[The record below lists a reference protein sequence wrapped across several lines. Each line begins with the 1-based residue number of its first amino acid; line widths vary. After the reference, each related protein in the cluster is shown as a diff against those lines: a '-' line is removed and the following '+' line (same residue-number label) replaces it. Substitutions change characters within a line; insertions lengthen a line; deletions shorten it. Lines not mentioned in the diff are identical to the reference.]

1 MNEQLAHTKL
11 NRAMQQLG
19 AGQPAQARAT
29 LQPVLKAYPDSP
41 QLHLLMGLALVRLVQ
56 DDGALRHFGQAI
68 ALDPHMAE
76 AFVNRGIVLK
86 NRGRLNEAQADLDR
100 AIALRPNLA
109 EAYYNRGN
117 VRLARQQLSAARE
130 DFADAVRLNPHYADA
145 LANLGELLTRSGAFA
160 EAIPLLQR
168 AVALQADRA
177 EFHDSLGNTLSGLSR
192 HEEAI
197 AAYRIALKLNPRQ
210 PDVLAHLA
218 NALAECEHYDEA
230 QQCFDLLLQAHP
242 RHAQGLNAKSHMM
255 AALGRY
261 EEARELLE
269 QALAIQ
275 PDFALAQFNLALL
288 LLRQGDYLA
297 GWRHYEARHHDP
309 ATRRTCALREFAQAE
324 WQGED
329 LAGKTLLL
337 HQEQGLGDTLQMLR
351 YLPLLAERGAR
362 LILLVSPTLT
372 ELAASLGTP
381 VEIVTTVDALPPF
394 DLHCPLMSLP
404 LHLATTLASIPAADG
419 YLAADAERQQQ
430 WAERLGPRRKPRIGL
445 VWSGS
450 RTHSNDRR
458 RSLPFAM
465 LSELLS
471 LDAEFHSLQRDYR
484 ESADEIAAQGIQDH
498 AADLH
503 SLADTAALI
512 AQLDAVISVD
522 TSVAHLAGALGKPCW
537 LLLPA
542 LPDFRWG
549 LTGNDSPWYASMTL
563 FRQGADRQWPPVLA
577 ALRGHAEAW
586 LNHHPD

>member
-11 NRAMQQLG
+11 NRAIQQLG

-41 QLHLLMGLALVRLVQ
+41 QLHLLMGLALVKLAQ

-68 ALDPHMAE
+68 ALEPRMAE
-76 AFVNRGIVLK
+76 AYVNRGIMLK
-86 NRGRLNEAQADLDR
+86 NRGRLDEALADLDR
-100 AIALRPNLA
+100 AIALHPNLA

-117 VRLARQQLSAARE
+117 VRLALNQMQAARD
-130 DFADAVRLNPHYADA
+130 DFATAVRLNPHYADA
-145 LANLGELLTRSGAFA
+145 LANLGELLARDGAFA
-160 EAIPLLQR
+160 EAFPLLRQ
-168 AVALQADRA
+168 AVVLQADRP
-177 EFHDSLGNTLSGLSR
+177 EFHDSLGNALSGLSR

-197 AAYRIALKLNPRQ
+197 AAYRTALQLNPSQ
-210 PDVLAHLA
+210 PDVLAHLG

-230 QQCFDLLLQAHP
+230 RQCFDLLLQAQP

-261 EEARELLE
+261 DEARALLE

-288 LLRQGDYLA
+288 LLRQGDYVA
-297 GWRHYEARHHDP
+297 GWRHYEARRLDP
-309 ATRRTCALREFAQAE
+309 ATRRSCALREFSQPE

-351 YLPLLAERGAR
+351 YLPILADRGAR
-362 LILLVSPTLT
+362 LVLLVTPAVAA
-372 ELAASLGTP
+372 LAASLGTS
-381 VEIVTTVDALPPF
+381 VEIVTDAEALPPF

-404 LHLATTLASIPAADG
+404 LWLATTLDSIPAAQG
-419 YLAADAERQQQ
+419 YLSVDAERQQQ
-430 WAERLGPRRKPRIGL
+430 WAEHLGPRSKPRIGL
-445 VWSGS
+445 AWSGS
-450 RTHSNDRR
+450 RHHSNDRR
-458 RSLPFAM
+458 RSLPLGA
-465 LSELLS
+465 LAELLS
-471 LDAEFHSLQRDYR
+471 LDVEFHSLQLDYR
-484 ESADEIAAQGIQDH
+484 ETPEEIAAQGIRDH
-498 AADLH
+498 AALLH

-522 TSVAHLAGALGKPCW
+522 TSVAHLAAALGKPCW

-542 LPDFRWG
+542 HPDFRWG
-549 LTGNDSPWYASMTL
+549 LTGDTSPWYGSMTL
-563 FRQGADRQWPPVLA
+563 FRQGDDRQWPPVVD
-577 ALRGHAEAW
+577 ALRRHAEDW
-586 LNHHPD
+586 LGSQPG

>member
-11 NRAMQQLG
+11 NRAIQQLG

-41 QLHLLMGLALVRLVQ
+41 QLHLLMGLALVKLVQ
-56 DDGALRHFGQAI
+56 NDGALRHFGQAI
-68 ALDPHMAE
+68 ALEPRMAE
-76 AFVNRGIVLK
+76 AYVNRGIVLK
-86 NRGRLNEAQADLDR
+86 NRGRLDEAQADLDR
-100 AIALRPNLA
+100 AIALRPDLA
-109 EAYYNRGN
+109 EAHYNRGN

-130 DFADAVRLNPHYADA
+130 DFANAVRLNPHYADA

-160 EAIPLLQR
+160 DALPLLQR
-168 AVALQADRA
+168 AVALQPDRA
-177 EFHDSLGNTLSGLSR
+177 ESHDSLGNALSGLIR

-197 AAYRIALKLNPRQ
+197 AAYQTALKLKPRQ

-218 NALAECEHYDEA
+218 NALAECERYDEA
-230 QQCFDLLLQAHP
+230 AQCFDTLLQAQP
-242 RHAQGLNAKSHMM
+242 RHAQGLNAKSHML
-255 AALGRY
+255 AAQGRHD
-261 EEARELLE
+261 EARQLLE
-269 QALAIQ
+269 QALEIN
-275 PDFALAQFNLALL
+275 PDFALAEFNLALL
-288 LLRQGDYLA
+288 LLRQGDYAA

-309 ATRRTCALREFAQAE
+309 ATRRTCALREFTQAE

-329 LAGKTLLL
+329 LTGKTLVL
-337 HQEQGLGDTLQMLR
+337 HQEQGLGDTIQMLR

-362 LILLVSPTLT
+362 LILLVSPPLT
-372 ELAASLGTP
+372 ELAASLGTA
-381 VEIVTTVDALPPF
+381 VEIITTVDVLPPF

-404 LHLATTLASIPAADG
+404 LHLATTLDSIPAAQG
-419 YLAADAERQQQ
+419 YLAADAERQGQ
-430 WAERLGPRRKPRIGL
+430 WAQRLGPHRKPRIGL

-450 RTHSNDRR
+450 RHHSNDRR
-458 RSLPFAM
+458 RSLP
-465 LSELLS
+465 LGVLNELLS

-512 AQLDAVISVD
+512 AQLDVVISVD

-549 LTGNDSPWYASMTL
+549 LAHSDSPWYASMTL
-563 FRQGADRQWPPVLA
+563 FRQGADQQWPPVID
-577 ALRGHAEAW
+577 ALRSHAEAW
-586 LNHHPD
+586 LNRQPD